1 MNTAAGRMDAPKCLD
16 GADDINRLRGA
27 LKKSPRDLLF
37 FELAIRTGLHA
48 KDLLKLTVADLDGLK
63 SGQELKLRRIPKAS
77 NRIVMTPAI
86 QRAFAS
92 RVRQASLSGDDFLF
106 RSQKGGRPL
115 SLVSL
120 SRLVSGW
127 FVAAGLPGLSGV
139 LTLRRTWVIIS
150 RNMS

>member
-1 MNTAAGRMDAPKCLD
+1 MKTTAGRMNAVKFIDRAV
-16 GADDINRLRGA
+16 DINRLRSV
-27 LKKSPRDLLF
+27 LRKSPRDLLF

-92 RVRQASLSGDDFLF
+92 RVRQSNLSGE
-106 RSQKGGRPL
+106 
-115 SLVSL
+115 
-120 SRLVSGW
+120 
-127 FVAAGLPGLSGV
+127 V
-139 LTLRRTWVIIS
+139 LLRIS
-150 RNMS
+150 CSKLGIF